1 MANNQFIKIQY
12 CVMKTK
18 GENIVLRYINANHL
32 KKKHI
37 AEKLKMS
44 PQNLDGRLSKSALPT
59 DFIEDLSDAINH
71 DFFADLSKE
80 YQRKHF
86 NVNNFVEEPIAKY
99 TKPGTMEA
107 MIEKIVEQ
115 KVNEFLNKK

>member
-1 MANNQFIKIQY
+1 
-12 CVMKTK
+12 MKTN
-18 GENIVLRYINANHL
+18 GENIVVQYIKANHL

-71 DFFADLSKE
+71 HSDISTTDIYL
-80 YQRKHF
+80 R
-86 NVNNFVEEPIAKY
+86 
-99 TKPGTMEA
+99 TKGA
-107 MIEKIVEQ
+107 YNVEQ
-115 KVNEFLNKK
+115 VRTGFPTI